1 MQNGALGIEIGIPLL
16 NPGQAAISAVGAI
29 ERRPWVLSTTIEK
42 IEIRSVVQLSL
53 TIDPRI
59 LDGSEA
65 AALLNAPAELVGD
78 PGLALIYS

>member
-1 MQNGALGIEIGIPLL
+1 MP
-16 NPGQAAISAVGAI
+16 
-29 ERRPWVLSTTIEK
+29 STTIEK